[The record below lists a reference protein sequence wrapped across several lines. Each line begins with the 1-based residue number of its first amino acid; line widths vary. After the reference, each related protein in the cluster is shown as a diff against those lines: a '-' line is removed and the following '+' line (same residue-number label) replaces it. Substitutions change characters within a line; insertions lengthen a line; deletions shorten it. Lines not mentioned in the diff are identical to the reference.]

1 MKKKY
6 IVVSGGSGY
15 IGSNLVRYFLD
26 NDYNVIS
33 LDLKKNLENHKNLKK
48 FIIDLTNYDKLKKTL
63 DFYQVTHI
71 FHFGAISDI
80 EFSVSNPKKTLNI
93 NIFSTY
99 NLLKIAK
106 LKNIEKF
113 IFASSIYTNSI
124 QGSFYRISK
133 ITCEEIIEEYNRLYN
148 LNFIIIRF
156 GSLFGDLSYNNTI
169 NNILNLGLSGKLI
182 KREGDGT
189 EIRKYISIDDAIR
202 LSSKLINK
210 KYNNKYYNIVGN
222 EKINFKK
229 IINII
234 KSFIPNLNVEYS
246 NVFNPHHYIKNPNN
260 KKKKI
265 YRTLTINKKNYFK
278 KEIKKYINEK
288 IK

>member
-6 IVVSGGSGY
+6 IIVSGGSGY
-15 IGSNLVRYFLD
+15 IGSNLVRYLLD
-26 NDYNVIS
+26 SGYNIIS
-33 LDLKKNLENHKNLKK
+33 LDLKKNNYNHKNLKK
-48 FIIDLTNYDKLKKTL
+48 FIIDLTNYNKLKKTL

-80 EFSVSNPKKTLNI
+80 EFSVRNPKKTLNI

-133 ITCEEIIEEYNRLYN
+133 ITCEEIIEEYNKLYN
-148 LNFIIIRF
+148 LKFIIIRF

-169 NNILNLGLSGKLI
+169 NNIINLGLAGKII
-182 KREGDGT
+182 KREGVGA
-189 EIRKYISIDDAIR
+189 EIRNYISIDDAVKI
-202 LSSKLINK
+202 SSKLLNK
-210 KYNNKYYNIVGN
+210 KYKNKHYNIVGN
-222 EKINFKK
+222 EKIN
-229 IINII
+229 
-234 KSFIPNLNVEYS
+234 
-246 NVFNPHHYIKNPNN
+246 
-260 KKKKI
+260 
-265 YRTLTINKKNYFK
+265 
-278 KEIKKYINEK
+278 KYHQK
-288 IK
+288 LYT